1 MWGLS
6 LDAILESWPIVR
18 NASPEYYR
26 RIGPQ
31 IRGDTRETNV
41 TKTQARQLRRR
52 DGDDRSY
59 DNRGNDRLS
68 RGRIPA
74 QLRAAGGQRYAVHQP
89 RPGDRRGD
97 RLGTADHPGLAA
109 ARRYGRGAAVCDGG
123 EHARQ
128 QTLPPLPEPQRL
140 YRPIRVQPRL
150 SPRGGGM
157 AARPG
162 VHRHYRRRP
171 A

>member
-1 MWGLS
+1 MWALS
-6 LDAILESWPIVR
+6 LDAVLESWPIVR

-41 TKTQARQLRRR
+41 NKTQARQLRRR
-52 DGDDRSY
+52 DGDDLSD
-59 DNRGNDRLS
+59 DNRGNDRLG

-74 QLRAAGGQRYAVHQP
+74 QLRAAGWQRYAVHQH

-97 RLGTADHPGLAA
+97 RLGGADHPGLAA
-109 ARRYGRGAAVCDGG
+109 TRRSGRGPAGRGGG

-128 QTLPPLPEPQRL
+128 QTLPPLPESQRL
-140 YRPIRVQPRL
+140 HRPIRVQPGL
-150 SPRGGGM
+150 STRGGG
-157 AARPG
+157 
-162 VHRHYRRRP
+162 
-171 A
+171 

>member
-1 MWGLS
+1 MSLIFGSFDMWALS
-6 LDAILESWPIVR
+6 LGIILESLPIVR

-31 IRGDTRETNV
+31 IRGDTRGTKVN
-41 TKTQARQLRRR
+41 KTQARQLRRR
-52 DGDDRSY
+52 DGDDRSH

-74 QLRAAGGQRYAVHQP
+74 QLRAAGWQRYAVHQP

-97 RLGTADHPGLAA
+97 RLGAADHPGLAA
-109 ARRYGRGAAVCDGG
+109 ARRSGRGGGVRERG

-128 QTLPPLPEPQRL
+128 PTPP
-140 YRPIRVQPRL
+140 PITAP
-150 SPRGGGM
+150 
-157 AARPG
+157 
-162 VHRHYRRRP
+162 
-171 A
+171 